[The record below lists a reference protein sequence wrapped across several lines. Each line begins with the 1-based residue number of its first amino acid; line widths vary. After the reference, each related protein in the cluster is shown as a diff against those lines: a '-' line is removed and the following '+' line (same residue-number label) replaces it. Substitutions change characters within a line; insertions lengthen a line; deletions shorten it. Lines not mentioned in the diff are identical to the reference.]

1 MEALLGHGTLNSL
14 EKLDQK
20 KFHTKTT
27 KKITK
32 RMYKQVSLEKRL
44 RNVL

>member
-1 MEALLGHGTLNSL
+1 MEFCWGHGTLNSF

-32 RMYKQVSLEKRL
+32 KKYNQVSFEKKPSH
-44 RNVL
+44 VL